1 MSKRQSYAGQ
11 YAIVTGG
18 ASGFGQALTR
28 LLHADGATV
37 LVVDVHD
44 EAPEGALPPGV
55 AYRRLDVRDETGW
68 DELRNHV
75 ESTWGRVDLLV
86 SNAGIAVGGRVDV
99 TALEE
104 WDRAIDV
111 NLMGVVRG
119 VRTFVPM
126 MKHQGSGHL
135 VQTASLAG
143 LVHAPGMATYN
154 TVKAG
159 VVAFSET
166 IRHELAPHGINVSVV
181 CPSFF
186 RTGLADSLAGKDVDL
201 EHSAVSLINNASRSA
216 DQVAAKAFEAMQ
228 RRTFLIL
235 PDQEAQVASRAK
247 RFARPAYDAAM
258 LRAGRD
264 MSAGKSGSA
273 ALDRLSALRDRL
285 KR

>member
-1 MSKRQSYAGQ
+1 MSKPKSYQGA

-28 LLHADGATV
+28 LLHADGAHV
-37 LVVDVHD
+37 MVVDVH
-44 EAPEGALPPGV
+44 EHAPEGALPAGV
-55 AYRRLDVRDETGW
+55 DYRQLDVRDQVGW
-68 DELRNHV
+68 DDLRNHV
-75 ESTWGRVDLLV
+75 EATWGRLDLLV
-86 SNAGIAVGGRVDV
+86 SNAGIAVGGRIDV
-99 TALEE
+99 AEIEE
-104 WDRAIDV
+104 WDRAIQI

-126 MKHQGSGHL
+126 MKQHGSGHL

-159 VVAFSET
+159 VVALSET
-166 IRHELAPHGINVSVV
+166 LHYELSAHGVDVSVV

-201 EHSAVSLINNASRSA
+201 EHSAVSLITKAKRSA
-216 DQVAAKAFEAMQ
+216 DQVAAKAFSGMQ
-228 RRTFLIL
+228 KRTFLIL
-235 PDQEAQVASRAK
+235 PDEEAQIASRAK
-247 RFARPAYDAAM
+247 RFARPAYDRAM

-264 MSAGKSGSA
+264 MGAGKSGTS
-273 ALDRLSALRDRL
+273 ALDRLGKLRNR
-285 KR
+285 RP